1 MDFGAIK
8 NVNLQLAEEYKEAS
22 QKAYDRYNDRLYY
35 AIKEA
40 GYSGSHLALMFI
52 GKEPE
57 NFNNRLTD
65 ADMKVLVKVMR
76 NYAELVD
83 HIDFSNNLITVKSM
97 PEFAEFLSCCSNLK
111 SLNLKYNDIGKEGG
125 ILLFKGF
132 IRMYESTGRSYLVYL
147 NLEGCR
153 ITTEG
158 LIEINYMDKLYYE
171 KRTLLEQFFM
181 ATRSLLELN
190 LSENDIDETGLIE
203 LFSLLL
209 PANINSSIKV
219 LAIDSPYKLRFT
231 EETAYQLSKVLKSN
245 KKLEKLSL
253 RKAGLTDESIVIML
267 KEMQENSTL
276 RVLDLSA
283 NQISYKG
290 CEYLMEYLKS
300 PYCVLQS
307 LIINNNSIGDYGIK
321 FVIESIK
328 SNETLAHIDLNHN
341 RLTNPSLK
349 RIAEAIEESPSLAS
363 LNLFWNDFGT
373 DSLQAFYDIIR
384 DEEKIF
390 RFDFMIEPVNDGLQ
404 IYYYD
409 EELPPN
415 VFVTRPHYF

>member
-1 MDFGAIK
+1 MKPANTK
-8 NVNLQLAEEYKEAS
+8 NVSLYVA
-22 QKAYDRYNDRLYY
+22 DRYKDVSVELTGKYNERLYY
-35 AIKEA
+35 SIKES
-40 GYSGSHLALMFI
+40 GYSDSQLSLVFV
-52 GKEPE
+52 GKEAE
-57 NFNNRLTD
+57 NFKSRLTD
-65 ADMKVLVKVMR
+65 VDLKILTNVLTD
-76 NYAELVD
+76 YANFVD
-83 HIDFSNNLITVKSM
+83 HIDFSNNLISAESM
-97 PEFAEFLSCCSNLK
+97 PEFSEFISNCSNLK
-111 SLNLKYNDIGKEGG
+111 SLNLKFNELGKEGG
-125 ILLFKGF
+125 ILLLRGF
-132 IRMYESTGRSYLVYL
+132 IQMFEKTGRSYLAYL

-158 LIEINYMDKLYYE
+158 LLEISYLDKLYYE
-171 KRTLLEQFFM
+171 KKTLLEQFFV
-181 ATRSLLELN
+181 ATKNLTELN

-209 PANINSSIKV
+209 PANIDSSIKV

-253 RKAGLTDESIVIML
+253 RKAGLTDESIVVVL

-321 FVIESIK
+321 FLTESIK
-328 SNETLAHIDLNHN
+328 TNETLAHIDLNHN
-341 RLTNPSLK
+341 RLTNQSLK
-349 RIAEAIEESPSLAS
+349 KIADAIEDSNSLAS
-363 LNLFWNDFGT
+363 LNLFWNEFGEE
-373 DSLQAFYDIIR
+373 SLQAFYDIIKN
-384 DEEKIF
+384 EQKVF
-390 RFDFMIEPVNDGLQ
+390 RFDFMIEPTKDGLQ

-415 VFVTRPHYF
+415 IFVTRSHYF